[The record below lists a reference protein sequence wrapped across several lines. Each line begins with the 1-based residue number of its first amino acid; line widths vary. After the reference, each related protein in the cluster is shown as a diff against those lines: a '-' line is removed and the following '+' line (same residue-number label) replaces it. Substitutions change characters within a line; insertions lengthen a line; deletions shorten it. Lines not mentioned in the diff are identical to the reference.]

1 MRNRYFMATEENDTL
16 EIIIFGD
23 ITSIPFLGNDVSSDS
38 IVKTLN
44 QSNAKN
50 ITVKI
55 NSYGGEV
62 GEAIA
67 IYNELRAKSKAG
79 VAVTTIDMGFAC
91 SSASVIFCAGD
102 KRVMSQSSLLMIHN
116 PWMSISGNSKE
127 LQKAAEDLEKIAKS
141 IVDIYQ
147 SVINITAEELDTLMD
162 AETWIEAADAVEMGF
177 ATQLDE
183 DTDSVS
189 QAAARV
195 RRSLFAKFR
204 AEEKKPDEDPEK
216 KPNEDPEKKEKPD
229 APTKPDE
236 PTEPEEPTEPDE
248 PDEESPEPDNPDVD
262 PGEPIEEP
270 DEEDPEKKKPA
281 NDLFKNFKNKRR

>member
-16 EIIIFGD
+16 EIVIFGD
-23 ITSIPFLGNDVSSDS
+23 ITSIPFFENDVSSDS

-62 GEAIA
+62 SEAIA

-147 SVINITAEELDTLMD
+147 SVINITAEELDALMD

-177 ATQLDE
+177 ATQMDE

-216 KPNEDPEKKEKPD
+216 KEE
-229 APTKPDE
+229 PDE
-236 PTEPEEPTEPDE
+236 LIEPDE
-248 PDEESPEPDNPDVD
+248 PGEELPEPDNPDAD
-262 PGEPIEEP
+262 PDEPIEEP